1 MHSQLEAL
9 ALPVLG
15 ISPQS
20 EDSHARFSA
29 QHELPFPLLVDEDKS
44 VIKAYGVNGPFGF
57 GVRRVT
63 YVIARGRTILDALQ
77 ADFRINDHL
86 EFLKEYIAK
95 RQGNG

>member
-1 MHSQLEAL
+1 MHKQLEAL

-29 QHELPFPLLVDEDKS
+29 QHNLPFPLLVDTDKT
-44 VIKAYGVNGPFGF
+44 VIKAYDVNGPFGL

-63 YVIARGRTILDALQ
+63 YLIGRGRIVLDAVQ
-77 ADFRINDHL
+77 ADFRVTDHL
-86 EFLKEYIAK
+86 KFLEAFIAK
-95 RQGNG
+95 RSVEN